1 MDTPRECLLKY
12 YKKINK
18 ENKEKEDQKQ
28 TFLTASRNIIPK
40 VKDQI
45 QYFGF

>member
-1 MDTPRECLLKY
+1 MFTLVLQ
-12 YKKINK
+12 KINK

-40 VKDQI
+40 DQI